1 MLEQKWIT
9 TKVPMI
15 KTKTM
20 EYYLVLVIIA
30 IIPICFLK
38 NYKRKIVLT
47 IVSTIQQIT
56 IKHSSL
62 MVAILS
68 VIVIL

>member
-1 MLEQKWIT
+1 MDNYKSTDDKNQN
-9 TKVPMI
+9 
-15 KTKTM
+15 
-20 EYYLVLVIIA
+20 YGVLFSSGIIA

-47 IVSTIQQIT
+47 IVSTILQIT